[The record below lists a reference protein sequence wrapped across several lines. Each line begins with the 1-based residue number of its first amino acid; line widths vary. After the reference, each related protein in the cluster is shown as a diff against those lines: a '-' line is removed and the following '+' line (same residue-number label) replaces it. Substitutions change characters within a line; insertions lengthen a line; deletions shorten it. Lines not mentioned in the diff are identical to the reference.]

1 MKTFKLTARIE
12 LRKKKREQVAFLVL
26 ATAAIL
32 MVVAI
37 LKF

>member
-1 MKTFKLTARIE
+1 MKTFRLTARIA

-26 ATAAIL
+26 VSAVIL